1 MADGVRVWPDGLS
14 AAELIHDAFQFA
26 VFAFKIRDFRQKLV
40 RQSFRVVQFFSEPD
54 CLQKQASLQQAVPF
68 FRLLLSCS
76 AYSMLTDVFGL
87 APFQIV
93 GAVVQS
99 VPVFVVDDGIA
110 VRVAYERLGDNPMN
124 AFHLPQVAD
133 WNLDVM
139 VSVENYGL
147 DYRPFAFEIPF
158 DVSEV
163 RHVERHA
170 GFRLGEFYEC
180 FFIIGFHI
188 KNVSELHRP
197 IKKNE
202 KSFLKRLVLNRE
214 NDK

>member
-1 MADGVRVWPDGLS
+1 MWPDALS
-14 AAELIHDAFQFA
+14 AAELLHDAFQFA
-26 VFAFKIRDFRQKLV
+26 VFEFQRLDFLPKPV
-40 RQSFRVVQFFSEPD
+40 RQRFRVVQFFSEPAY
-54 CLQKQASLQQAVPF
+54 LLKQASLQQAVPF
-68 FRLLLSCS
+68 TRPITYYRACS
-76 AYSMLTDVFGL
+76 TLTAVFGL

-99 VPVFVVDDGIA
+99 VTVFMVDDRKA
-110 VRVAYERLGDNPMN
+110 VRVDYERLCYNPVN

-139 VSVENYGL
+139 VSVENHGL
-147 DYRPFAFEIPF
+147 DCRLFAFEIPF

-180 FFIIGFHI
+180 FFIGFHI
-188 KNVSELHRP
+188 KNVSELYRQ
-197 IKKNE
+197 IKKM
-202 KSFLKRLVLNRE
+202 KKVF
-214 NDK
+214 